1 MKYFRVNLPSAAAR
15 HVVMFF
21 CLAAACVTA
30 AAQNASA
37 LKFADVAGWWQAEPT
52 YAGESS
58 RIGLH
63 FVEEDGKQVVRL
75 SLFAIGGYDVPV
87 GTVTLSGNTLDMQ
100 PYPFVLSYDP
110 IKGTLS
116 GVLPEAAAPVYRIP
130 VEFRRSEPLPK
141 PVPPDWSFGKPR
153 LRWQL
158 DLKAPVWAGLERDAD
173 SGMLF
178 VGTDAGVLHAIAS
191 GGQVAWT
198 FDTGKAI
205 KARPAVIGRF
215 VYVASDSGFLYQLD
229 KLRGTQRWRARIDT
243 GSPPRIPASQEKSRW
258 DRYGSSVV
266 ADDRQL
272 YVASRDNHLYALDI
286 TTGKERWRVTAKDM
300 MTATPALYEGLVIWA
315 AFDGTVQ
322 AVSASDG
329 KPRWTYDARLAV
341 AGDLIV
347 DGDRVFVGSRTYDL
361 IALNA
366 ANGAELWKH
375 YYWFSWIESPPV
387 VRDQVVYT
395 GSSDG
400 IGVYAINVNDGSLRW
415 RTTVP
420 GWAWPRTAV
429 SDDLVV
435 AGTVGVGAFP
445 GARSGSLVA
454 LDRQSGA
461 IRWLFL
467 EPPASE
473 TVEKKLEWG
482 FAASPLIADGVVYAA
497 DLGGRV
503 HAFDARVGDS

>member
-1 MKYFRVNLPSAAAR
+1 MKSFRVDLLSAAAR
-15 HVVMFF
+15 QAVLFF
-21 CLAAACVTA
+21 SLAAACMTA
-30 AAQNASA
+30 AAQTAPA
-37 LKFADVAGWWQAEPT
+37 LKFADIAGWWLAEPT
-52 YAGESS
+52 YAGEPS
-58 RIGLH
+58 RVGLH
-63 FVEEDGKQVVRL
+63 FVEENGKQVVRL
-75 SLFAIGGYDVPV
+75 SLFAIDGYDVPI
-87 GTVTLSGNTLDMQ
+87 GTVTLSGNMLNMQ
-100 PYPFVLSYDP
+100 PHPFALSYDP
-110 IKGTLS
+110 VKGTLN
-116 GVLPEAAAPVYRIP
+116 GVLPEVAVPVYRIAAQ
-130 VEFRRSEPLPK
+130 FHRSEPLPK
-141 PVPPDWSFGKPR
+141 PAPPDWSFDKPH
-153 LRWQL
+153 LKWQL
-158 DLKAPVWAGLERDAD
+158 DLKAPVWAGLERDAN
-173 SGMLF
+173 SGLLF
-178 VGTDAGVLHAIAS
+178 VGTDAGVLHAITS
-191 GGQVAWT
+191 DGRIAWT

-215 VYVASDSGFLYQLD
+215 VYVASDSGFLYRLD
-229 KLRGTQRWRARIDT
+229 KVRGSERWRARIDA
-243 GSPPRIPASQEKSRW
+243 GSPPRIPASEEKSRW

-266 ADDRQL
+266 ADDRRL

-286 TTGKERWRVTAKDM
+286 ATGKERWRVTAKDM
-300 MTATPALYEGLVIWA
+300 MTATPALYKDLVIWA

-322 AVSASDG
+322 AVSVSDG
-329 KPRWTYDARLAV
+329 KPRWTYNARLPV

-347 DGDRVFVGSRTYDL
+347 DGDRVFVGSRTYEL

-366 ANGAELWKH
+366 VNGAELWKH

-400 IGVYAINVNDGSLRW
+400 IGVYAINVDDGSLRW
-415 RTTVP
+415 KTRVP

-435 AGTVGVGAFP
+435 AGTVGAGAFP

-467 EPPASE
+467 EPPSRQ
-473 TVEKKLEWG
+473 TVERKLEWG
-482 FAASPLIADGVVYAA
+482 FAASPLIVDDVVYAA

-503 HAFDARVGDS
+503 HAFDARVGDF